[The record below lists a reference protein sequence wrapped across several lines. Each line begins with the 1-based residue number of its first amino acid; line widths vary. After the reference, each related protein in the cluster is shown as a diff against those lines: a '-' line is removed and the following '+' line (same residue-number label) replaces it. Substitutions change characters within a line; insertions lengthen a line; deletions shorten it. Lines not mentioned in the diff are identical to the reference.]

1 MNLCFLC
8 LSPRVPVLIYRGI
21 DKWLNTRTSLPAK
34 GGLLCLL
41 VLLYNFG
48 YVSLSKIVAS
58 RARRCALFRLASA
71 KVRRGFELAKLSGNI
86 FSKILLTGWFWRVRV
101 AIRGDK
107 RGSEGRG
114 GPRSGTSGNGG
125 EGRKTEGGARRDGGG
140 RAAAM
145 DGHKS

>member
-1 MNLCFLC
+1 MAEYPNI
-8 LSPRVPVLIYRGI
+8 P
-21 DKWLNTRTSLPAK
+21 PAK

-86 FSKILLTGWFWRVRV
+86 FSKILLTGRF
-101 AIRGDK
+101 
-107 RGSEGRG
+107 
-114 GPRSGTSGNGG
+114 
-125 EGRKTEGGARRDGGG
+125 
-140 RAAAM
+140 
-145 DGHKS
+145 